1 MLKQFFFRV
10 ISLLVAITL
19 LLCASAC
26 TTYSSGS
33 VSVIGG
39 ETSSLSMNFSPR
51 FVEMKQADD
60 GFKTAMAELSM
71 KLFREAVTK
80 DNKNDNFSPL
90 SAVLCLSLIANGA
103 DGETRAEMETLFG
116 LSVEDMNKYLKSYVS
131 GLYSGENCKVSI
143 ANSIWFR
150 NDGSL
155 HVRND
160 FLQTNADY
168 YGSEAYAAPFDK
180 TTVKEVNDWVEKNT
194 DGLIKEIL
202 KKISANSA
210 MFLVNTLLFD
220 AKWLD
225 QYTDRQISENCDF
238 ANYDGSVSKVNY
250 LISEENR
257 YFEGKDFK
265 GFLKQYEGSK
275 YSFAGILPDKDTDI
289 YSLIKSLDG
298 KTWMNTVG
306 KAENREINAV
316 IPEFSFATEELDMTA
331 MLKKLGM
338 RKAFDKGSADF
349 SKMGTSDRGPLY
361 LDYVKQKTYIEVNRN
376 GTKAAAVTWG
386 EMCGGCVESIVLN
399 RPFIYAIVDNETG
412 LPLFIGAVT
421 SL

>member
-1 MLKQFFFRV
+1 MLKRFFFRT
-10 ISLLVAITL
+10 ISLLVAITIL
-19 LLCASAC
+19 FCASAC
-26 TTYSSGS
+26 TTGGS
-33 VSVIGG
+33 
-39 ETSSLSMNFSPR
+39 TRSLSMSFSPR
-51 FVEMKQADD
+51 TAELKKADD

-150 NDGSL
+150 DDGSL
-155 HVRND
+155 HVRDD

-168 YGSEAYAAPFDK
+168 YGSEAYAAPFDEK
-180 TTVKEVNDWVEKNT
+180 TVEDVNGWVKKNT
-194 DGLIKEIL
+194 DGLIRKIL
-202 KKISANSA
+202 DGISDEDA

-220 AKWLD
+220 AKWLNKYEKNQILED
-225 QYTDRQISENCDF
+225 RDFTD
-238 ANYDGSVSKVNY
+238 YDGSISKVNY
-250 LISEENR
+250 LSSDENR
-257 YFEGKDFK
+257 YFAGKNFK

-275 YSFAGILPDKDTDI
+275 YSFVGILPDKDTDI
-289 YSLIKSLDG
+289 YSLIESLDG

-306 KAENREINAV
+306 KAEYASVLVRV
-316 IPEFSFATEELDMTA
+316 PEFSFATDELDMTD

-338 RKAFDKGSADF
+338 KKAFDQDSADF

-361 LDYVKQKTYIEVNRN
+361 LDYVKQKTYIEVDRN

-386 EMCGGCVESIVLN
+386 GMKATAADPLERKEIFLD
-399 RPFIYAIVDNETG
+399 RPFIFAIVDNETG